1 MFQQLLESQEIVLA
15 NCPLVPLRHS
25 SQKLQVAGMHKC
37 EGGAVK
43 YERTRAPPNPM
54 NHARSFENLG
64 VLMSMVVG
72 GNMDEVKRRAVTS
85 DV

>member
-1 MFQQLLESQEIVLA
+1 
-15 NCPLVPLRHS
+15 
-25 SQKLQVAGMHKC
+25 MHKC
-37 EGGAVK
+37 EGVAVK
-43 YERTRAPPNPM
+43 YERTRAPPNPT